1 MTTVLHAKC
10 FLLGSSAVGKTSL
23 CQTFHNDG
31 TNLSKNY
38 NMTTNVDIVVKSVRV
53 PGTRYSVEFIMFDTP
68 SKDCYSEFV
77 QNFYSNASLVIALYD
92 ITDTKSFE
100 ECNNYLEQILKRNP
114 KGSVICF
121 VVGNKTDL
129 EEQRKIS
136 KEEGEG
142 LARKYDA
149 EFCECS
155 VKDMVNIDNPFQH
168 LALSFTKKYEASL
181 EHFSSLT

>member
-53 PGTRYSVEFIMFDTP
+53 PGTRYSV
-68 SKDCYSEFV
+68 
-77 QNFYSNASLVIALYD
+77 YSNASLVIALYD